1 MERLLIFCFFLST
14 TLHAQD
20 VFSSYAT
27 HSEVTHV
34 NITPQM
40 FQFLGKFK
48 VNTTD
53 PESEAFLDMIQS
65 LRRFRIMST
74 QNDTVSE
81 AMETWLKAEI
91 SQTPLTSVLNITEK
105 GIHVQFAA
113 IFGEAKNKVKR
124 LVMFVEGL
132 QEHIDNSPS
141 IQLETQT
148 RFDYM
153 LMEIEGDIDL
163 NQVAMITQL
172 VDVPS
177 GEYLEALKD

>member
-1 MERLLIFCFFLST
+1 
-14 TLHAQD
+14 
-20 VFSSYAT
+20 
-27 HSEVTHV
+27 
-34 NITPQM
+34 
-40 FQFLGKFK
+40 
-48 VNTTD
+48 
-53 PESEAFLDMIQS
+53 
-65 LRRFRIMST
+65 MST